1 MDWNITT
8 PHTQLVQFK
17 IASENGELLCLF
29 FLLYEVKA
37 YTSCKQ
43 IEALEMSLFQRI
55 VKIS

>member
-1 MDWNITT
+1 MVNYY
-8 PHTQLVQFK
+8 V
-17 IASENGELLCLF
+17 CF

-37 YTSCKQ
+37 YTLIETSCKQ